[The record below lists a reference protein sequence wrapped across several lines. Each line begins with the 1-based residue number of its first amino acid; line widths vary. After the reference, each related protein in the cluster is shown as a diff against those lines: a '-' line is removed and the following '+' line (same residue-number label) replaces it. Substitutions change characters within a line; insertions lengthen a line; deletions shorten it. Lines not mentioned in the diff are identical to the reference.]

1 MKIRKLYLVGILL
14 VILAVALPVAA
25 FAAKAQEFDVTVRNR
40 TGYPAEVK
48 VIGADGLPHMFTAP
62 AGFSKITLPEGVQ
75 NYWVSS
81 ACGNDAGTWNLN
93 VNKTLWID
101 CSPMGGAAWLRK
113 LTSAR
118 KAILG
123 CADTGMF
130 VYVAPGL
137 TIYFS
142 ETNWD
147 VNATGSVVS
156 YLDYFNDKIQFY
168 EIYKFA
174 CMTDDV
180 YTIYATSPNWK

>member
-1 MKIRKLYLVGILL
+1 MKNRKLYVVGILL

-101 CSPMGGAAWLRK
+101 CTSSGGAAWLAK
-113 LTSAR
+113 
-118 KAILG
+118 KPVPVCG
-123 CADTGMF
+123 DTGLF
-130 VYVAPGL
+130 VHFGPNF
-137 TIYFS
+137 TIFYS
-142 ETNWD
+142 QTNWD
-147 VNATGSVVS
+147 DYDRGS
-156 YLDYFNDKIQFY
+156 YYPYEQFFDEYILGWEMYTFGCESLMGYQAY
-168 EIYKFA
+168 E
-174 CMTDDV
+174 V
-180 YTIYATSPNWK
+180 GPNTP